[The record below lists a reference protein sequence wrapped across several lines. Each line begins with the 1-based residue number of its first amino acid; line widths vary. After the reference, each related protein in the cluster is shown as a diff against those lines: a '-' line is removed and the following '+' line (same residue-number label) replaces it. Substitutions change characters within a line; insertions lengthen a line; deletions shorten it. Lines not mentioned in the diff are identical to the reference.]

1 MADKRTKREVL
12 SLEEALRMEIFIN
25 QALIEIL
32 VSKGIITQEEIMQK
46 IAELKTNSKVVLEQS
61 KSDSNLH

>member
-1 MADKRTKREVL
+1 MAKKIAEREVL

-32 VSKGIITQEEIMQK
+32 VSKGIITQEEIMKK

>member
-1 MADKRTKREVL
+1 MAEKLAGREVL

-61 KSDSNLH
+61 KSGFNLH